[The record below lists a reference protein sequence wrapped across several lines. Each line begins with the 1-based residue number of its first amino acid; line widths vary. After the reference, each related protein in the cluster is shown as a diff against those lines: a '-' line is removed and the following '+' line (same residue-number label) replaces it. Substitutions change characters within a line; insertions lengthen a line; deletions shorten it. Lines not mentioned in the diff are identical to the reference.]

1 MIYVSY
7 LVGVSPKQCFY
18 RIFQRWGRPPLF
30 FSEAPNWPK
39 GVLENAFFPRK
50 KHLWQYVGPTMICGK
65 SDESANPSQ
74 IGSSP
79 SCQWAFQVTCADHAT
94 NRTQGIYEEKKL
106 PPWMVG
112 LCWFGGR

>member
-1 MIYVSY
+1 MLS
-7 LVGVSPKQCFY
+7 LKNLKT
-18 RIFQRWGRPPLF
+18 R
-30 FSEAPNWPK
+30 FSAKEAF
-39 GVLENAFFPRK
+39 G
-50 KHLWQYVGPTMICGK
+50 QYVGPTMICGK

-112 LCWFGGR
+112 LVVDSIMAWDVVIIFRTSSR